1 MEHEKSRILTNIL
14 RDLYFRN
21 DTIYSHMLWKENR
34 NLYSNSRMVPL
45 TMTLS

>member
-21 DTIYSHMLWKENR
+21 DTIYSHMLWKEKGIC
-34 NLYSNSRMVPL
+34 
-45 TMTLS
+45 TQTLEWYRLQ